1 MPTDLRVSN
10 ISKIY
15 PGCIANDKVSLQFK
29 SGKIYALLGEN
40 GAGKSTLV
48 KILSGVISPD
58 NGEVFLNEKSL
69 KLNSPLDAKKN
80 KIGMV
85 FQHFNLF
92 ETLSVFENLSIDT
105 NEDNKN
111 LRVKINDILKKYN
124 FSIDLDI
131 PVLNLSAG
139 QKQKVEI
146 IRCLLRNPKVLIMD
160 EPTSVLTEQETD
172 ELFISLKKFCD
183 EGILIIYITHKLKE
197 VLSLCDEVAVMRK
210 GKVVSVSQTGDE
222 KIETL
227 ANKMVGQKLS
237 KIKKKNNNLKNK
249 DEIFKVKHLNF
260 YSNDPFETN
269 LENINFSVKKGE
281 CLGIAGISGNGQN
294 ELFQILSGEIITS
307 NTSIIFRNKEIAQLN
322 PKQRREYLMA
332 FSPEDRI
339 SQAAVPELKIYENVA
354 LNNFKSSN
362 FFEKGLVNEK
372 KIKEHSKK
380 ILTDFSVNT
389 DNVELKSQFLS
400 GGNLQ
405 KLILGRELITAPEL
419 LICYNP
425 TWGLDVGAINYI
437 HETLLKIN
445 DQEKSTIL
453 ISTDTEELLK
463 LSDRIAVIYKGKL
476 SRIMPSEEVT
486 PEKLGVLM
494 GGGSIDKN

>member
-1 MPTDLRVSN
+1 MNTKLKVSE

-15 PGCIANDKVSLQFK
+15 PGCIANDKVSLEFG

-48 KILSGVISPD
+48 KILSGVVKPD
-58 NGEVFLNEKSL
+58 EGEVFLNDESI

-80 KIGMV
+80 NIGMV

-92 ETLSVFENLSIDT
+92 ETLSVFENLSIDSDKKD
-105 NEDNKN
+105 EE
-111 LRVKINDILKKYN
+111 LRTLVNDILKKYN
-124 FSIDLDI
+124 FNIDLDI

-146 IRCLLRNPKVLIMD
+146 IRCLIRNPKVLIMD

-172 ELFISLKKFCD
+172 DLFISLKQFSKD
-183 EGILIIYITHKLKE
+183 GILIIYITHKLKE

-210 GKVVSVSQTGDE
+210 GKVVSVSNTIDE
-222 KIETL
+222 KIESL
-227 ANKMVGQKLS
+227 ANKMVGENLNT
-237 KIKKKNNNLKNK
+237 IKKKINNFENSEEILKISN
-249 DEIFKVKHLNF
+249 LNF
-260 YSNDPFETN
+260 KSDDPYETN
-269 LENINFSVKKGE
+269 LNNLNLSLKKGE

-294 ELFQILSGEIITS
+294 ELFQILSGEIITEG
-307 NTSIIFRNKEIAQLN
+307 TSIMFRNKEIGKLN
-322 PKQRREYLMA
+322 PRERREYLMA

-380 ILTDFSVNT
+380 ILSNFSVNT

-405 KLILGRELITAPEL
+405 KLIIGRELITSPEL
-419 LICYNP
+419 LVCFNP

-437 HETLLKIN
+437 HETLIQIN
-445 DQEKSTIL
+445 EQGKSSIL
-453 ISTDTEELLK
+453 ISTDNDELLK
-463 LSDRIAVIYKGKL
+463 LSDRICVIYKGKL
-476 SRIMPSEEVT
+476 SKIMNAETVT
-486 PEKLGVLM
+486 AEKLGILM
-494 GGGSIDKN
+494 GGGFID

>member
-227 ANKMVGQKLS
+227 ANKMVGQKLA

-463 LSDRIAVIYKGKL
+463 LSDKIAVIYKGKL

-486 PEKLGVLM
+486 AEKLGVLM

>member
-146 IRCLLRNPKVLIMD
+146 IRCLLRSPKVLIMD

-210 GKVVSVSQTGDE
+210 GKVVSVSQTEDE

-227 ANKMVGQKLS
+227 ANKMVGQKLA